1 MDEPD
6 RTPDRTPER
15 PPERVEA
22 RPVAPGTGQR
32 RTILTAVAI
41 VSALLI
47 GIARPWDLVTPAPG
61 GPAVVPG
68 DGPIVTGPA
77 DDGRSAP
84 PGQPAP
90 DDPYAGLWTTCGS
103 PSGWR
108 AATIQQWAG
117 RPAPIRSWI
126 AIVPSDAVGPL
137 DPRIPFAPVATD
149 LVTAIGYCAPL
160 DERLRPPLSARAELW
175 AIVGGTPVPLTAVLL
190 EPAEPDALGGLWRPA
205 PEVAALVDGREV
217 WPAGRYVLEIGSV
230 GDAFH
235 RWLGIEIDDVAAR
248 RTASPSPGGSPAT
261 PSTGAATPATSAV
274 P

>member
-6 RTPDRTPER
+6 R
-15 PPERVEA
+15 PPERAEA
-22 RPVAPGTGQR
+22 RPVAPAAGQK

-41 VSALLI
+41 VAALLT
-47 GIARPWDLVTPAPG
+47 GLARPWDLVTAPG
-61 GPAVVPG
+61 PPVAVPG
-68 DGPIVTGPA
+68 DGPIAASPA
-77 DDGRSAP
+77 DGRPTATP
-84 PGQPAP
+84 PGQTAP
-90 DDPYAGLWTTCGS
+90 GDDPYAGLWTTCGS

-108 AATIQQWAG
+108 AATVQQWTG

-126 AIVPSDAVGPL
+126 AIDPSNAVGPL

-175 AIVGGTPVPLTAVLL
+175 AIVGGTPVPLTADLL

-205 PEVAALVDGREV
+205 PEVAVQIDGKEA
-217 WPAGRYVLEIGSV
+217 WPPGRYVLEIRSRS
-230 GDAFH
+230 DAFH
-235 RWLGIEIDDVAAR
+235 RWLGIEIDDLEAR
-248 RTASPSPGGSPAT
+248 RAASPSPEGAPAT
-261 PSTGAATPATSAV
+261 PTASPA